1 VPMDPAER
9 TEPPQVDTYKISK
22 YRQPESNRH
31 ECYHSTD
38 FKSVASTNSA
48 MAAYLEVIKIE
59 PRLTPDGLHT
69 RNAF

>member
-1 VPMDPAER
+1 
-9 TEPPQVDTYKISK
+9 
-22 YRQPESNRH
+22 
-31 ECYHSTD
+31 
-38 FKSVASTNSA
+38 